1 MFYLQVHT
9 VDKSIDKQCL
19 HQSSLLP
26 SADVMPKALWE
37 IANIGTDRTKSELFY
52 VKEIMPPVCISDRNL
67 GRNLRRLSSIPGR
80 ESSFVQK
87 VTSAE
92 NCTLL

>member
-19 HQSSLLP
+19 RQSSLLL
-26 SADVMPKALWE
+26 ADVMPKALWE

-87 VTSAE
+87 VTSDE
-92 NCTLL
+92 NCISL